1 MTDFSQLEARLDAAL
16 GVLVATGADSEKDD
30 AKIQELREQIK
41 ELRDQLASVQS
52 DKKALEVRI
61 KKAGEQ
67 LVSTKAR
74 VNRLRDGAAMLN
86 DTIAAK
92 DKEIAALKEAHQEA
106 LGQRDKARGYV
117 QQIKEANV
125 ALRKANE
132 ALVGDPELINSNL
145 EREMEQLQ
153 AQHDIDIEEVNTI
166 LARLTP
172 LVEGN

>member
-16 GVLVATGADSEKDD
+16 GVLVATD
-30 AKIQELREQIK
+30 AASGKNDAEIQELNAQIK
-41 ELRDQLASVQS
+41 ELRDQLAAVQS

-92 DKEIAALKEAHQEA
+92 DKEIAALREAHQEA
-106 LGQRDKARGYV
+106 LG
-117 QQIKEANV
+117 
-125 ALRKANE
+125 
-132 ALVGDPELINSNL
+132 
-145 EREMEQLQ
+145 
-153 AQHDIDIEEVNTI
+153 
-166 LARLTP
+166 
-172 LVEGN
+172 

>member
-1 MTDFSQLEARLDAAL
+1 MTDFSKLEARLDAAL
-16 GVLVATGADSEKDD
+16 GVLVAKGAGSGSDD
-30 AKIQELREQIK
+30 AKVQELRAQVN
-41 ELRDQLASVQS
+41 ELRDKIAVLDADKQS
-52 DKKALEVRI
+52 LEVRI

-74 VNRLRDGAAMLN
+74 VGRLRDGAAMLN

-92 DKEIAALKEAHQEA
+92 DKEIAALKQAHQDA

-117 QQIKEANV
+117 QQLKETNI

-132 ALVGDPELINSNL
+132 EKVGNPDLINASL
-145 EREMEQLQ
+145 EQEMEQLQ
-153 AQHDIDIEEVNTI
+153 AQHDIDLDEVNTI
-166 LARLTP
+166 ISRLTP

>member
-16 GVLVATGADSEKDD
+16 EVLVVKRATSGNDD
-30 AKIQELREQIK
+30 AKIQELSAQVK
-41 ELRDQLASVQS
+41 ELQEKAIALEAE
-52 DKKALEVRI
+52 KKALEVRI

-67 LVSTKAR
+67 LVSTKVR
-74 VNRLRDGAAMLN
+74 VGRLRDGAAMLN

-92 DKEIAALKEAHQEA
+92 GKEIAALKDAHQEA
-106 LGQRDKARGYV
+106 LVQRDMARGYV

-132 ALVGDPELINSNL
+132 ANIGDPDLINSNL

-153 AQHDIDIEEVNTI
+153 AQHDIDLEEVNTI